1 MESKSEHEKQLWNVK
16 IDIFQDIT
24 SAAEKVCIEKTETVG
39 KEGDDPNKKVKSPPI
54 AILTQTFHTAH
65 FLV

>member
-39 KEGDDPNKKVKSPPI
+39 KEGDDPNKKVKSPFI
-54 AILTQTFHTAH
+54 VILTQTFHTAP
-65 FLV
+65 FVV

>member
-39 KEGDDPNKKVKSPPI
+39 KEGHDPNKEVKSPLT
-54 AILTQTFHTAH
+54 ILTQTFHTAP
-65 FLV
+65 FVV